1 MTFLRP
7 QTVFC
12 AHGVAV
18 GRSYMFS
25 LIFGSRLQRER
36 MHICGALSLFIFFSN
51 YPTPQI
57 PAMPAAQKSDLSP
70 PPSVLWNRT
79 FLDCNLKSV
88 QREKQGK
95 GGAHS
100 YFLFLPGITSRC
112 CLVLALYLVLSN
124 MFVWGNVGLYSFL
137 PYRCL
142 LLCINKF
149 DHSPHLTLLH
159 SWRQF

>member
-12 AHGVAV
+12 APGVAV

-70 PPSVLWNRT
+70 PPSERS
-79 FLDCNLKSV
+79 K
-88 QREKQGK
+88 GK
-95 GGAHS
+95 VEFTS
-100 YFLFLPGITSRC
+100 YFVFLPGITSRC

-124 MFVWGNVGLYSFL
+124 MFDWGNVGLYPFL